1 MDRYK
6 VAIVT
11 GGTRG
16 IGRAISLSLA
26 ESGHRVYAIYV
37 RNRRGAKELAEM
49 ARHRSLD
56 IRCLRADLTDQ
67 EGVALCVGTIQAEND
82 HVDVIIHAAASG
94 VHREASKLTLKHM
107 NWTFEVNLFSI
118 QALLIELIPM
128 IPAGGRIVGISSFGA
143 THVFSPFYGAVGAT
157 KGALEALFRHYAREL
172 APRGIAVNCV
182 CPGLVVTDAIESF
195 PDKDEQLSFG
205 ISVTPTGRLT
215 TPDDV
220 ADVVRFV
227 CSENARQIIGQTIFV
242 DGGRSLL

>member
-1 MDRYK
+1 MKNGK

-16 IGRAISLSLA
+16 IGRAISLALA
-26 ESGHRVYAIYV
+26 DSGYRVYAIYA
-37 RNRRGAKELAEM
+37 RNRQGAKELAELGLTRG
-49 ARHRSLD
+49 AD
-56 IRCLRADLTDQ
+56 IRCLRTDLTDPD
-67 EGVALCVGTIQAEND
+67 GTACCVNTIKAEND
-82 HVDVIIHAAASG
+82 HVDVVIHCAASG
-94 VHREASKLTLKHM
+94 VHRAASKLTLKHLS
-107 NWTFEVNLFSI
+107 WTFEVNLFSI

-128 IPAGGRIVGISSFGA
+128 MPRGSRIVGISSFGA

-172 APRGIAVNCV
+172 APRGISVNCV

-195 PDKDEQLSFG
+195 PDKEEQLSFG

-215 TPDDV
+215 TPSDV
-220 ADVVRFV
+220 AGVVLFV
-227 CSENARQIIGQTIFV
+227 CSDAATQVIGQTIFV